1 MGRCPAEGASNAGQ
15 DATGATSVLRP
26 VPDRRS
32 DDLGAATPTGMVVA
46 QVEVAVPVRGRPAL
60 PEPTPHPDQPRALA
74 DRGGAMTNGAE
85 QAILAVHLRGLD
97 GMCVGCRAWWSRLS
111 PYPCWQV
118 EWATSRQARASVAR
132 FLGGVR

>member
-32 DDLGAATPTGMVVA
+32 DDFGTATPTGMVVA
-46 QVEVAVPVRGRPAL
+46 QMEVAVPVRGRPAL
-60 PEPTPHPDQPRALA
+60 PRPAPHSHQPRPLA
-74 DRGGAMTNGAE
+74 DRGGPMTSGAE

-97 GMCVGCRAWWSRLS
+97 GLCVGCRAWWSRLV